1 VPDLKSYDTPKLTQ
15 LGQIDLP
22 TEPPTIEQI
31 QHDWLLMMAAVQLMT
46 ERIKRLEDRVSAIA
60 PTAHVEEA
68 EWS

>member
-1 VPDLKSYDTPKLTQ
+1 MANLKSYNTPQLTK
-15 LGQIDLP
+15 LGQIDLS

-68 EWS
+68 EWD